1 MKKPLIILSLL
12 ILTTA
17 THSQQSPLSESYFL
31 DKYTLAPSYAGN
43 YNSKY
48 LFLGYRSDWTG
59 IDGGPKTFRLT
70 YNDVLMQNA
79 GFGAKLIYDK
89 AGIFNQLYIMAS
101 YSYNLTVAEDHHVM
115 FGLSAGLY
123 HNSIN
128 LVDYYNDPDY
138 NIDPALIRE
147 DISSKLKFMS
157 DVSVVYSWS
166 GLEVGALFSN
176 ISFGDATY
184 KDVNLK
190 YNPLSNFQVHA
201 SYLYTIAEDWD
212 IIPFVLVR
220 GGKNVKAQF
229 EVAAQAVW
237 QKRIMASLVFRDPGI
252 LGFGIGANIDK
263 GLKLYY
269 NFNFATNVNMGIF
282 NNHEITLG
290 FNIFEYVGKK
300 DKPMIK

>member
-1 MKKPLIILSLL
+1 MKRLII
-12 ILTTA
+12 ILTTILTGA
-17 THSQQSPLSESYFL
+17 AIYAQQSPLSESYFM

-59 IDGGPKTFRLT
+59 IDGGPKTFRLS
-70 YNDVLMQNA
+70 YNDMLMQNA

-101 YSYNLTVAEDHHVM
+101 YSYNLKVAEDHHVM

-128 LVDYYNDPDY
+128 LADYYNDPDY

-147 DISSKLKFMS
+147 DVSSKLKFMS
-157 DVSVVYSWS
+157 DVSVVYSWN
-166 GLEVGALFSN
+166 GLEAGVLFSN

-201 SYLYTIAEDWD
+201 SYLYSIAEDWD

-220 GGKNVKAQF
+220 GGKNVKTQF

-300 DKPMIK
+300 DQPMIK